1 MKLFGGSRESL
12 QKTEEVNSAH
22 DDVEGGEVDG
32 SGRKQIGVI
41 SAIFLVFNRMIG
53 TGIFATPSTILGYC
67 GSVGL
72 SLFIWVIG
80 SIIAGSGLIVY
91 LEWGSAIPKNGGE
104 KNYLEF
110 VYTKP
115 KFLATSMY
123 ASYVFLIGWAASNS
137 VVFGEYIL
145 YAAGIEV
152 GRWNQRLIG
161 LACVTFSFLIHAL
174 FLKWGLRLQ
183 NILGVF
189 KLVVIILI
197 IVVGWVALG
206 GSLNIEPTH
215 AFTNAFEGTTGTSYG
230 IVTALYNVIWSFVGY
245 SNANYALAEAKN
257 PNRILKVAA
266 PIAMI
271 SVAVMYVLANI
282 SYFAVVPKEKIASSG
297 RILAAQ
303 FFGIVFGKS
312 GETALS
318 VFVALSALGNVLS
331 VIFSQGRIVQ
341 ELAREGL
348 LPFSRFLS
356 SNKPCNAPFAGLF
369 EHWIVSVIIMLAP
382 PPGDAY
388 NFILN
393 LISYPLS
400 VVNTF
405 VALGLCYIYVQKYRG
420 KDFLDWDPPLKATL
434 PISIFFFLSSIYL
447 IVAPFVPP
455 DSPENN
461 VYKELPY
468 YLHCVVGIALFVAGG
483 FYWLLWAKILPRV
496 FGYELD
502 RSEVTDN
509 DGWAR
514 YQLIKRYPD
523 GREVAIRY

>member
-1 MKLFGGSRESL
+1 MLFGNREDT
-12 QKTEEVNSAH
+12 QKTSDVNSSS
-22 DDVEGGEVDG
+22 DDVETGEVYDG
-32 SGRKQIGVI
+32 SGRKQIGVV

-53 TGIFATPSTILGYC
+53 TGIFATPSTIFGFC

-80 SIIAGSGLIVY
+80 SLIAGAGLIVY

-104 KNYLEF
+104 KNYLEYF
-110 VYTKP
+110 YTRP

-123 ASYVFLIGWAASNS
+123 AAYVFLIGWAASNS

-183 NILGVF
+183 NLLGIF
-189 KLVVIILI
+189 KLVVIIII
-197 IVVGWVALG
+197 IVTGWVVLG
-206 GSLNIEPTH
+206 GNVDIPKTH
-215 AFTNAFEGTTGTSYG
+215 AFTNAFEGTTGTAYG

-257 PNRILKVAA
+257 PNRILKIAA
-266 PIAMI
+266 PLALI
-271 SVAVMYVLANI
+271 SVAVMYILCNI
-282 SYFAVVPKEKIASSG
+282 SYFAVVPKEQIASSG

-303 FFGIVFGKS
+303 FFGIVFGKR

-348 LPFSRFLS
+348 LPFSGFLS

-369 EHWIVSVIIMLAP
+369 EHWVVSVIIMLAP

-405 VALGLCYIYVQKYRG
+405 VALALCIIYIQKYRG
-420 KDFLDWDPPLKATL
+420 KAFLDWNPPIKATL

-455 DSPENN
+455 DTPDNN
-461 VYKELPY
+461 VYEELPY

-483 FYWLLWAKILPRV
+483 IYWIIWAKLCPKI

-502 RSEVTDN
+502 RIQISGD
-509 DGWAR
+509 DGWTR
-514 YQLIKRYPD
+514 YQVIQRYAD
-523 GREVAIRY
+523 GREVAVKY